1 MPLEPPPPGLLADAS
16 LFLDLDGTLVEFALS
31 PDGIAVC
38 DDLRSL
44 LQGLQSRLGGR
55 LAVISGRSLAD
66 LAAHLDLPGLAIA
79 GSHGAERRHADGRVE
94 CGNVPPSIAG
104 ATAEAVAFAREH
116 DLIAEAKPMGVAVH
130 FRARPSLEEAVESFA
145 VQSAQ
150 RHGLSV
156 QKGAMVRELRAP
168 GRTKG
173 DVVRLFMNEPPFDV
187 GRPVMVGDDI
197 TDEDAFAA
205 VNSLGGTSIL
215 VGPERPTEATYR
227 LTDVAAVKAWLAAAA
242 A

>member
-1 MPLEPPPPGLLADAS
+1 MRLGPPPPDLLADAS
-16 LFLDLDGTLVEFALS
+16 LFLDLDGTLVEFAVA
-31 PDGIAVC
+31 PDGIAIN
-38 DDLRSL
+38 DDLRGL
-44 LQGLQSRLGGR
+44 LQGLRSRLGGR
-55 LAVISGRSLAD
+55 LAVISGRALAD

-94 CGNVPPSIAG
+94 SGDVPASIAG
-104 ATAEAVAFAREH
+104 ATAEAVAFARDH

-130 FRARPSLEEAVESFA
+130 FRARPGLEEAVETFA
-145 VQSAQ
+145 ARSAQ

-173 DVVRLFMNEPPFDV
+173 DVVRLFMGEPPFAG

-205 VNSLGGTSIL
+205 VNGLGGTSIL
-215 VGPERPTEATYR
+215 VGPERPTQATYR
-227 LTDVAAVKAWLAAAA
+227 LTDVDAVKAWLASAA
-242 A
+242 

>member
-1 MPLEPPPPGLLADAS
+1 MPLAPPPPGLLADAS
-16 LFLDLDGTLVEFALS
+16 LFLDLDGTLVEFALA

-38 DDLRSL
+38 DDLRGL
-44 LQGLQSRLGGR
+44 LHGLQSRLGGR
-55 LAVISGRSLAD
+55 LAVISGRALAD

-94 CGNVPPSIAG
+94 SGDVPASIAG
-104 ATAEAVAFAREH
+104 ATAEAVAFARDHE
-116 DLIAEAKPMGVAVH
+116 LIAEAKPMGVAVH
-130 FRARPSLEEAVESFA
+130 FRARPALEDAVERFA
-145 VQSAQ
+145 AQSAE
-150 RHGLSV
+150 RHGLTV

-173 DVVRLFMNEPPFDV
+173 DVVRLFMDEPPFAG

-215 VGPERPTEATYR
+215 VGPDRPTRATYR
-227 LTDVAAVKAWLAAAA
+227 LGDVAAVKAWLAAAA
-242 A
+242 